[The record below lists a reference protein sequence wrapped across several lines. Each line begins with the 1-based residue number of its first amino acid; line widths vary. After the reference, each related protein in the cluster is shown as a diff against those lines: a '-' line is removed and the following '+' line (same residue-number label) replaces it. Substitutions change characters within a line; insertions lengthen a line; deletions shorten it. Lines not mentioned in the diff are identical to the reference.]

1 MGRYSGAADCG
12 GTGVVFGVRGASWVP
27 HLGRVN
33 DPRFRFAQILE
44 TFYFFLDDPVKR
56 SVYREK

>member
-1 MGRYSGAADCG
+1 MWGKR
-12 GTGVVFGVRGASWVP
+12 GVGYYRWVESTTLDFAS
-27 HLGRVN
+27 LKS
-33 DPRFRFAQILE
+33 E